1 MLSDNLAVSNS
12 LVFKMED
19 IELISG
25 LLDRLSE
32 VQREALVIRDKLV
45 VFMESISESFNNQ
58 EILLMLRN
66 KWGLTKK
73 DAKKLFYK
81 YHGGEEDE
89 ENVDNDNP
97 EPENNP
103 GKSGSVDQKISM
115 IMDYMKE
122 TSSKLD
128 SIDRD
133 IAQLKDQVEEIL
145 RRM

>member
-1 MLSDNLAVSNS
+1 
-12 LVFKMED
+12 MED

-32 VQREALVIRDKLV
+32 VQREALVIRDKFAG
-45 VFMESISESFNNQ
+45 FMESISESFNNQ

-66 KWGLTKK
+66 KWGFSKK
-73 DAKKLFYK
+73 DAKKMFYQ
-81 YHGGEEDE
+81 YHSKEEEEEEDGDDDNGN
-89 ENVDNDNP
+89 ENPD
-97 EPENNP
+97 P

-122 TSSKLD
+122 TSTKLD

-133 IAQLKDQVEEIL
+133 IAQLKEQVEEIL
-145 RRM
+145 KRM